1 MNDDV
6 KVFSL
11 TANKELVDE
20 ICDYLGIEP
29 GKISVKHFADGE
41 TLVQLGESV
50 RGKKVYIVQSTCGPV
65 NENLMELLIAVDA
78 CKRAS
83 AEDIFCV
90 IPYFGYARQD
100 RKAEPR
106 QPITARL
113 VADLLKAA
121 GANRVVAVDLHAPQ
135 IQGFFSFPVDDLKAV
150 PMMGQYLKHTCT
162 DLENTVV
169 VSPDHGGTTRA
180 RNLANILDTPIA
192 IIDKRRP
199 RANVCEAQSVIGDV
213 KDKDCIV
220 VDDICDTGGSL
231 VAACQILK
239 DYGAKSIR
247 VCITHAIFSGEAIEK
262 IENSVID
269 ELVCTN
275 TIPLSEEKKTK
286 TTKIKVLS
294 VGRML
299 AKIIAAVSTHHPIS
313 EVYDLFTEEQEQIKI
328 V

>member
-1 MNDDV
+1 MDDV

-11 TANKELVDE
+11 TANKELVEE
-20 ICDYLGIEP
+20 ICGYLDIEP
-29 GKISVKHFADGE
+29 GKIDIKHFADGE

-50 RGKKVYIVQSTCGPV
+50 RGKKVYLVQSTCGPV
-65 NENLMELLIAVDA
+65 NEHLMELLIAIDA

-83 AEDIFCV
+83 ASDIVCI
-90 IPYFGYARQD
+90 IPYYGYARQD

-121 GANRVVAVDLHAPQ
+121 GANRVVSVDLHASQ
-135 IQGFFSFPVDDLKAV
+135 IQGFFSFPVDDMKAV
-150 PMMGQYLKHTCT
+150 PMMGQYFRNCGL
-162 DLENTVV
+162 DLENVVV
-169 VSPDHGGTTRA
+169 VSPDHGGATRA
-180 RNLANILDTPIA
+180 RNLANILDAPIA
-192 IIDKRRP
+192 IVDKRRP

-213 KDKDCIV
+213 NGKDCIV
-220 VDDICDTGGSL
+220 IDDICDTGGSL
-231 VAACQILK
+231 VASCQILK
-239 DYGAKSIR
+239 DKGAKSVR
-247 VCITHAIFSGEAIEK
+247 VCLTHGVFSGNAIEK
-262 IENSVID
+262 IEDSVIE

-275 TIPLSEEKKTK
+275 TIPLSGEARAK

-313 EVYDLFTEEQEQIKI
+313 EVYDLFTEGQEQMKI
-328 V
+328 M